1 MKRKAALFLSMILVL
16 STIFTGCG
24 GKGDPDSEV
33 KENMSDVEQSTE
45 TRQEAGTE
53 ESVQSS
59 DTTLQEPVTIRFAW
73 WGSQARNDQ
82 TQAVVEAFEAT
93 IRGLLLSVNL

>member
-1 MKRKAALFLSMILVL
+1 MKRKAALFLDMILVL

-33 KENMSDVEQSTE
+33 KENMSDAEQSTE
-45 TRQEAGTE
+45 TRQEAETE

-73 WGSQARNDQ
+73 WDHRQENDRRRQ
-82 TQAVVEAFEAT
+82 WWKPLEAT
-93 IRGLLLSVNL
+93 YPWIAGE

>member
-45 TRQEAGTE
+45 TRQEAGNRRKCTKF
-53 ESVQSS
+53 
-59 DTTLQEPVTIRFAW
+59 RYNFA
-73 WGSQARNDQ
+73 GTCNN
-82 TQAVVEAFEAT
+82 TVCMVGIT
-93 IRGLLLSVNL
+93 GKK